1 MMTDLNLA
9 DWLPGVQAMANLH
22 PLVVHFP
29 IALLVSF
36 WLAAA
41 LALAFRSQSL
51 HQAASWM
58 LYFGTAAAAVAVA
71 AGFQAAETVDH
82 SEEVHV
88 ILERHATLGV
98 SVLGLSVFLS
108 AVRWLNGR
116 WKLRGVSV
124 LELVA
129 GLVLVGALSAGA
141 DLGALMVYGHAVG
154 VRTSCP
160 EPDTTPP
167 VLSRPNSPGV
177 DDTSGARRESPNP
190 VDRPPAAG
198 SHEHSHHHHHHHGSS
213 H

>member
-1 MMTDLNLA
+1 MTDLNLA
-9 DWLPGVQAMANLH
+9 DWLPGVQVMANLH

-41 LALAFRSQSL
+41 LALPFRSQGL
-51 HQAASWM
+51 YQAASWM
-58 LYFGTAAAAVAVA
+58 LYFGTTAAAVAVA
-71 AGFQAAETVDH
+71 VGFQAAETVDH
-82 SEEVHV
+82 SEEVHA
-88 ILERHATLGV
+88 ILERHETLGL

-141 DLGALMVYGHAVG
+141 DLGGLMVYGHAVG
-154 VRTSCP
+154 VRTTCP
-160 EPDTTPP
+160 ESETVPAAQSAPQSLTGDDAATTQGASRTPP
-167 VLSRPNSPGV
+167 TDEQAVHSRTHP
-177 DDTSGARRESPNP
+177 
-190 VDRPPAAG
+190 
-198 SHEHSHHHHHHHGSS
+198 HHHHHHH